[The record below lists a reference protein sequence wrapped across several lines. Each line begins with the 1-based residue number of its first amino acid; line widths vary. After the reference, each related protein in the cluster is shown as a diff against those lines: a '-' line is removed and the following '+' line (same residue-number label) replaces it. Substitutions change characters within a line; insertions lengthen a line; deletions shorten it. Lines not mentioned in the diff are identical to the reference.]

1 MALET
6 ATNDNSSALFA
17 GDDRGTGGT
26 GIADGFNMTSLQTLL
41 TTTSSMG
48 LSDSPSTNPLMNPWT
63 AGLVAEYAIRIVFS
77 VLMVLVNTL
86 VLLTLGTTP
95 SLRCP
100 TNLVIGSLAVTDLL
114 VGLLSPAGLVIE
126 LQIVEVPLLCRMG
139 YASVMALSSVS
150 INHLLFVSID
160 RYLLIGKPLRY
171 GSLVTRRRVWAFIVI
186 CWVWAVALSVPFLLG
201 LSINPDWDGEC
212 RAELMYPLWFIILL
226 TLLHFVLPFLV
237 MLYVH
242 IKIFIV
248 ARRQQKAVKDSFR
261 RNGVELGGVSCG
273 NRAKLRAARLLV
285 LPCGYF
291 YISWGP
297 FFITV
302 LYTVATDT
310 VVEPHALER
319 FVQTLAILNSLGN
332 PILYAVSQPVLGRAM
347 MAKLTAIWRKCLT
360 AYKGKHCESDTL
372 VPPEQADLSTTV

>member
-1 MALET
+1 
-6 ATNDNSSALFA
+6 
-17 GDDRGTGGT
+17 
-26 GIADGFNMTSLQTLL
+26 MTSLQTLL

-160 RYLLIGKPLRY
+160 R
-171 GSLVTRRRVWAFIVI
+171 
-186 CWVWAVALSVPFLLG
+186 
-201 LSINPDWDGEC
+201 
-212 RAELMYPLWFIILL
+212 
-226 TLLHFVLPFLV
+226 
-237 MLYVH
+237 
-242 IKIFIV
+242 
-248 ARRQQKAVKDSFR
+248 
-261 RNGVELGGVSCG
+261 
-273 NRAKLRAARLLV
+273 
-285 LPCGYF
+285 
-291 YISWGP
+291 
-297 FFITV
+297 
-302 LYTVATDT
+302 
-310 VVEPHALER
+310 
-319 FVQTLAILNSLGN
+319 
-332 PILYAVSQPVLGRAM
+332 
-347 MAKLTAIWRKCLT
+347 
-360 AYKGKHCESDTL
+360 
-372 VPPEQADLSTTV
+372 